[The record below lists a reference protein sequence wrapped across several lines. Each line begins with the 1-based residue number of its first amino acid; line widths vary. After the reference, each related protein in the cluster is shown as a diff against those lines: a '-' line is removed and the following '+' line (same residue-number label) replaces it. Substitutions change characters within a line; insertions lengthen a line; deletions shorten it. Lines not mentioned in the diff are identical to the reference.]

1 MKKPMVTGLLTF
13 CLSALPLGGVAS
25 AQQGGGGNYPAQ
37 AEHQA
42 EQTAH
47 DIGNNVSNG
56 GGGNW
61 GWLGLIGL
69 AGLAGLAGRRHAD
82 ESHAA
87 PHGFRRDEPLGSR

>member
-1 MKKPMVTGLLTF
+1 MKKPMVTGLLTL
-13 CLSALPLGGVAS
+13 CLSALPLAGVAS
-25 AQQGGGGNYPAQ
+25 AQPAGNAPAQ

-47 DIGNNVSNG
+47 DIGNNVGNG
-56 GGGNW
+56 SGNW

-82 ESHAA
+82 ESQVQRG
-87 PHGFRRDEPLGSR
+87 GFRRDEPLGSR